1 MIVQAGAGIVGVSA
15 MQDRQRRQRPI
26 QVAEHSGF
34 AGRIPWAIGMAS
46 DFPES
51 GSSVHARDD
60 VLGDL

>member
-15 MQDRQRRQRPI
+15 MQDRQRPI